1 MKTILNN
8 YAFQFKN
15 NVSNKEIQSV
25 IAYTFINY
33 GEIKSV
39 LPYWD
44 SSMLKN
50 VPARRLVRVVTKCG
64 DIISFCINADHEISS
79 FHEAKKYWIG
89 SVLGGER

>member
-1 MKTILNN
+1 MKTITNN
-8 YAFQFKN
+8 YAYQFKN
-15 NVSNKEIQSV
+15 NVSNKEIQAT

-44 SSMLKN
+44 SPMLN
-50 VPARRLVRVVTKCG
+50 NEPARRLVRVITNHN
-64 DIISFCINADHEISS
+64 DIISFCIDADHEISG
-79 FHEAKKYWIG
+79 FREAKKYWIG